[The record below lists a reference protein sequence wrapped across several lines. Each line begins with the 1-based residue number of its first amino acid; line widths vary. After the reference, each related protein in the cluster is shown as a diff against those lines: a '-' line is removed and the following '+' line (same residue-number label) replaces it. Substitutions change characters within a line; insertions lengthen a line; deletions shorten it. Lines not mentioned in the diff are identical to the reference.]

1 MPFYGCFRS
10 CYYDWVSSPKTD
22 REKENE
28 ALTEQL
34 KNCLKTVAR
43 LMEPVV
49 LKENWLKRRSYKPP
63 ENWSINEK
71 AGLFCKTKRRFK
83 ATTNSKHNKRI
94 SPNLLEREFTV
105 SQPDRYYVGDITYIA
120 TKEGWLYLAVVID
133 LFSRQIVGWS
143 MDERMKA
150 KLVNDAL
157 LMAIWKRKPM
167 DGLLWHTDRGSQ
179 YASDSH
185 RKYCRIIT

>member
-1 MPFYGCFRS
+1 M
-10 CYYDWVSSPKTD
+10 K
-22 REKENE
+22 
-28 ALTEQL
+28 
-34 KNCLKTVAR
+34 
-43 LMEPVV
+43 
-49 LKENWLKRRSYKPP
+49 
-63 ENWSINEK
+63 K

-143 MDERMKA
+143 MDERMLSLFVDTSQWRLKTTRVSIHAPVKA
-150 KLVNDAL
+150 RPL
-157 LMAIWKRKPM
+157 
-167 DGLLWHTDRGSQ
+167 
-179 YASDSH
+179 
-185 RKYCRIIT
+185 

>member
-1 MPFYGCFRS
+1 M
-10 CYYDWVSSPKTD
+10 THH
-22 REKENE
+22 E

-49 LKENWLKRRSYKPP
+49 LKRKLAEKGVHISRRRIGRLMK
-63 ENWSINEK
+63 K

-150 KLVNDAL
+150 KLVNDA
-157 LMAIWKRKPM
+157 
-167 DGLLWHTDRGSQ
+167 
-179 YASDSH
+179 Y
-185 RKYCRIIT
+185 

>member
-1 MPFYGCFRS
+1 M
-10 CYYDWVSSPKTD
+10 K
-22 REKENE
+22 
-28 ALTEQL
+28 
-34 KNCLKTVAR
+34 
-43 LMEPVV
+43 
-49 LKENWLKRRSYKPP
+49 
-63 ENWSINEK
+63 K

-143 MDERMKA
+143 MDERMKGHIKIPDVIHPQQLKSIQGVLKQA
-150 KLVNDAL
+150 NFIDGKISAGDVAQTVKNNEELIQDNSPQMQSL
-157 LMAIWKRKPM
+157 NNILMGSLINNETYKAAVMMKRI
-167 DGLLWHTDRGSQ
+167 GSPF
-179 YASDSH
+179 
-185 RKYCRIIT
+185 